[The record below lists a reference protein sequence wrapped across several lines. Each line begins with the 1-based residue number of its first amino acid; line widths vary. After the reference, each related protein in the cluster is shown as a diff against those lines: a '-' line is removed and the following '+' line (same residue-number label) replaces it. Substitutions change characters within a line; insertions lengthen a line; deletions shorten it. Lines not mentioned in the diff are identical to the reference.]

1 MNKELEPGSEYNKY
15 DTDGDGVVTDSEL
28 ATTEKLQ
35 ALELKN
41 ERATQQA
48 SMAWF
53 GLYGMVGYTV
63 LVIASQYFNLT
74 QAAAILGD
82 MAAVYFVSTA
92 GIVGAFF
99 AAESFKA
106 KNGNGKQ

>member
-1 MNKELEPGSEYNKY
+1 MTEKKLEKQSVHSSA
-15 DTDGDGVVTDSEL
+15 DLDGDGVVSDEEL
-28 ATTEKLQ
+28 EVSQKLSQ
-35 ALELKN
+35 INREN

-53 GLYGMVGYTV
+53 GLYGMVGYPV

-74 QAAAILGD
+74 QAASILGD

-92 GIVGAFF
+92 GIVGAFI

-106 KNGNGKQ
+106 KNGNGK

>member
-1 MNKELEPGSEYNKY
+1 MHSSADL
-15 DTDGDGVVTDSEL
+15 DGDGVVSDEEL
-28 ATTEKLQ
+28 EVSQKLSQ
-35 ALELKN
+35 INREN

-53 GLYGMVGYTV
+53 GLYGMVGYSPV

-74 QAAAILGD
+74 QAASILGD

-106 KNGNGKQ
+106 KNGNGK

>member
-1 MNKELEPGSEYNKY
+1 
-15 DTDGDGVVTDSEL
+15 
-28 ATTEKLQ
+28 
-35 ALELKN
+35 
-41 ERATQQA
+41 
-48 SMAWF
+48 
-53 GLYGMVGYTV
+53 MVGYPV
-63 LVIASQYFNLT
+63 LVIASQYFSLN
-74 QAAAILGD
+74 QAAEILGD